1 MDINIGKWVT
11 AIRQVIA
18 LAAPITGVTPFVTRP
33 TVPPTTEDLVPKYA
47 KCIFTYCD
55 PVDAT
60 LEVAEDG
67 GEFIFSPPNHESY
80 SVRITEIQAICGAG
94 SLITATIVD
103 SDGTHPRTIL
113 SGVSGVDDR
122 HIPVDACVLA
132 GQKLIIVETVAGAP
146 AVDKVLT
153 VYAIQEGRV

>member
-1 MDINIGKWVT
+1 MNINIGKWAT
-11 AIRQVIA
+11 AVRQVVA
-18 LAAPITGVTPFVTRP
+18 LAAPITGVAPYI
-33 TVPPTTEDLVPKYA
+33 TVPPVTNLVPKYA

-55 PVDAT
+55 PTDAT

-103 SDGTHPRTIL
+103 YDGTHARTIL
-113 SGVSGVDDR
+113 SGVAGVDNR
-122 HIPVDACVLA
+122 HIPVDAYVLA
-132 GQKLIIVETVAGAP
+132 GQKLIIIEDAPGAP

>member
-1 MDINIGKWVT
+1 MDINIGKWAT

-18 LAAPITGVTPFVTRP
+18 LAAPITGVTPYVTRP
-33 TVPPTTEDLVPKYA
+33 VIPPVTVDLVPKYA

-55 PVDAT
+55 PADAT

-67 GEFIFSPPNHESY
+67 GEFVFSPPNHESY

-94 SLITATIVD
+94 STITATIVD
-103 SDGTHPRTIL
+103 SDGSHARTIL
-113 SGVSGVDDR
+113 SAVSGVDDR
-122 HIPVDACVLA
+122 HLPVDAYVLA
-132 GQKLIIVETVAGAP
+132 GQKLIIVETAPGGP